1 MFLNTE
7 RYKSEESTGEK
18 LAREN
23 LKKELEKV
31 SSSEEDGEKHVEET
45 RSKSSLKRVASMARI
60 FLTGKYKDSSS
71 NRQCGIQGERKM
83 GEGEQGEGVSW
94 ARIPRLLSV
103 HARAR
108 KHARMRARTQ
118 PRKRIRTPVFQGFPI
133 L

>member
-31 SSSEEDGEKHVEET
+31 SSSEEEGEKHVEET

-60 FLTGKYKDSSS
+60 FLSGKYKDSSS
-71 NRQCGIQGERKM
+71 NVLSSAPVATANVVSKVSAKWERANRVKASA
-83 GEGEQGEGVSW
+83 GHEY
-94 ARIPRLLSV
+94 
-103 HARAR
+103 
-108 KHARMRARTQ
+108 
-118 PRKRIRTPVFQGFPI
+118 PVF
-133 L
+133 